1 MDKVFTE
8 ADVVGTYADYL
19 THLAKTTPET
29 PANERFCAALDSDE
43 VVRQA
48 LRRVSTFLEAT
59 GDHTDPLL
67 AEGEL
72 GMPGVEGSAT
82 GLWLDDVQVL
92 AEALRRRNYG
102 G

>member
-1 MDKVFTE
+1 MDYVTE
-8 ADVVGTYADYL
+8 ADVVGTYAEYL

-29 PANERFCAALDSDE
+29 PFDTRVIAALDADE

-48 LRRVSTFLEAT
+48 LTRVTAFLEAT
-59 GDHTDPLL
+59 GDHTEPLL

-82 GLWLDDVQVL
+82 GLWLDDVQVIVK
-92 AEALRRRNYG
+92 ALRQRSYRD
-102 G
+102 